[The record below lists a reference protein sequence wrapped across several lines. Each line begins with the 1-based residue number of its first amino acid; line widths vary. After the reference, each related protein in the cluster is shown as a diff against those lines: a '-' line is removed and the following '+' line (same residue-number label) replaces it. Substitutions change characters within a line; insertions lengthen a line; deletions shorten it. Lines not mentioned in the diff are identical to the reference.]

1 MDIINSANSQSALI
15 ATVQSVEDSAVDPW
29 SYSLSRYTPAH
40 AKGWTRLGAVN
51 PQQAQFGGS
60 VYFDIPKLG
69 WLTDMCF
76 SCNVEFPA
84 GDGTPA
90 LSLDNCIGLPP
101 TGWLNAFDS
110 VVIQSSSRELYR
122 ATRASMLCAFSDLD
136 HSQRMAIQRG
146 LSMKCDPLKSF
157 PQGEASD
164 ATQGKM
170 KILLPLLLACTGKS
184 DLNIPALFSEPVRV
198 VINFA
203 PNYAWLAQVVK
214 TAGAG
219 TAIGGAAWANPS
231 KGVGDA
237 VIPVTFTDPELIM
250 QQVSLPAELT
260 ASTLQ
265 QNYSSGSLTQ
275 LSYNYVEE
283 VVRNTANLSGAGIEG
298 TEYSHVLTST
308 NCVHDIY
315 VYCSIP
321 ALSAEAS
328 LLNPADDCRDVVGML
343 ETPIPLASVAFSA
356 SGQNIVEA
364 VNAEFIGLFG
374 RPTTGDGF
382 YQTCGEGGFLGKFP
396 ANAVSPTDESGFRD
410 VMNSCYVYRIT
421 FSESA
426 SKLFSG
432 NMINLREL
440 SQPTITVRLPRVSET
455 PNERTT
461 YANDHVPQP
470 AQNQVVQMH
479 VVLRTAGL
487 ISTDSA
493 NGRTVAVLS
502 N

>member
-101 TGWLNAFDS
+101 TGWLNIFDS

-122 ATRASMLCAFSDLD
+122 ATRAAMLCTFSDLD
-136 HSQRMAIQRG
+136 HAQRMAIQRG
-146 LSMKCDPLKSF
+146 LSMKCDPLVSF
-157 PQGEASD
+157 PEGRPSD
-164 ATQGKM
+164 ATDGKM

-214 TAGAG
+214 TAGGG
-219 TAIGGAAWANPS
+219 TVIGGAAWANPS

-237 VIPVTFTDPELIM
+237 IIPLTFTDPELIM

-283 VVRNTANLSGAGIEG
+283 VVRNTATLPNGAGSEG
-298 TEYSHVLTST
+298 AEYSHVLTST

-321 ALSAEAS
+321 ASS
-328 LLNPADDCRDVVGML
+328 LDAGLVNAADDCRDVVGML

-356 SGQNIVEA
+356 SGQNIVES
-364 VNAEFIGLFG
+364 VNAEFLGLFG

-382 YQTCGEGGFLGKFP
+382 YQTCGGGGFLGKFP
-396 ANAVSPTDESGFRD
+396 VNAVSPTDESGFRD

-440 SQPTITVRLPRVSET
+440 SQPTITVRLPRVSTTQT
-455 PNERTT
+455 PAQPTRTT
-461 YANDHVPQP
+461 TYHSQ
-470 AQNQVVQMH
+470 H
-479 VVLRTAGL
+479 KTR
-487 ISTDSA
+487 
-493 NGRTVAVLS
+493 
-502 N
+502 

>member
-1 MDIINSANSQSALI
+1 MDILNSANSQSALI

-60 VYFDIPKLG
+60 VYFDVPKLG

-84 GDGTPA
+84 GDGIPA
-90 LSLDNCIGLPP
+90 LSLDNCLGLPS
-101 TGWLNAFDS
+101 TGWLNIFDS
-110 VVIQSSSRELYR
+110 VVVQSSSRELYR
-122 ATRASMLCAFSDLD
+122 MTRAAMLCAFSDLD
-136 HSQRMAIQRG
+136 VAQRMAIQKA
-146 LSMKCDPLKSF
+146 LSMKSDPLYS
-157 PQGEASD
+157 PEGRPSN
-164 ATQGKM
+164 ATDGKM
-170 KILLPLLLACTGKS
+170 RILLPLLLACTGKS

-203 PNYAWLAQVVK
+203 PNYAWLAQFIATPAAGFVV
-214 TAGAG
+214 G
-219 TAIGGAAWANPS
+219 GGAWASPS

-237 VIPVTFTDPELIM
+237 IIPLTFTDPELIM

-283 VVRNTANLSGAGIEG
+283 VVRATATLPNDASAGS
-298 TEYSHVLTST
+298 TYSHVLTST

-315 VYCSIP
+315 VYVSIP
-321 ALSAEAS
+321 ASSAEANI
-328 LLNPADDCRDVVGML
+328 LNPTDDCRDVASAL
-343 ETPIPLASVAFSA
+343 ETPIPLSNISFSA
-356 SGQNIVEA
+356 SGQNIVENIDA
-364 VNAEFIGLFG
+364 QFMGLFS

-382 YQTCGEGGFLGKFP
+382 YQTCGGGGFLGRYP
-396 ANAVSPTDESGFRD
+396 NQARAPTDESGFRD

-432 NMINLREL
+432 NMVNLREL
-440 SQPTITVRLPRVSET
+440 SQPTISVQLPRVAT
-455 PNERTT
+455 AAGVATT
-461 YANDHVPQP
+461 YANDQVPNW
-470 AQNQVVQMH
+470 AQGATVQMH